1 MLSDLLH
8 SSTQSFGS
16 PEAEKKRKKT
26 QGPARSNSVC
36 QIDAPIGP
44 TSTCTNAPGIKTL
57 KLKKKK
63 KNSYTS
69 VKEQRAQPLHIPQV
83 LVYISRVFLRYLTW
97 DQLAL
102 YIDPGYTILYRPP
115 SLHML
120 GVCLGQNDHGT
131 PNTKL
136 MVQKSGY
143 SNQLRLVVYSI
154 IYGTR
159 QKYMAQVPCIGLYKP
174 CTNLPF
180 GVCAMYFYPQ
190 VQGFIHPRW
199 CSPDF

>member
-1 MLSDLLH
+1 MH
-8 SSTQSFGS
+8 QCTRNQN
-16 PEAEKKRKKT
+16 AE
-26 QGPARSNSVC
+26 
-36 QIDAPIGP
+36 IE
-44 TSTCTNAPGIKTL
+44 
-57 KLKKKK
+57 KK

-131 PNTKL
+131 
-136 MVQKSGY
+136 VQKSGY
-143 SNQLRLVVYSI
+143 SNQLRLVVYS